1 VCRPIDYFVDSSS
14 TFCGRGQL
22 LSVIFKFDEQSKT
35 VNYERMEPYT
45 EEEVLQAISNV
56 LEAMREIKDVGLN
69 FRRL

>member
-1 VCRPIDYFVDSSS
+1 
-14 TFCGRGQL
+14 
-22 LSVIFKFDEQSKT
+22 
-35 VNYERMEPYT
+35 MEPYT